1 MKIKLSE
8 IFFSIQGE
16 GVLIGTPTV
25 FIRLYGCNLRCD
37 WCDSMYAVEG
47 NEYNVRTI
55 GSVMKEAEIYN
66 CDNICITGGK
76 PLLQIEQVISIT
88 ERFIDLKKN
97 IILETAGHIQ
107 PPNIFNSKN
116 TVISM
121 DCKCPS
127 SKMNST
133 INLGNLLKLK
143 SKDQIKFIIDTD
155 DDYSFAKEFIKKN
168 NFRAQLIFQPTW
180 GSSIKLLTEKV
191 LNDNLKV
198 RVLPQL
204 HKDIWGDLKGK

>member
-1 MKIKLSE
+1 MKLSE

-25 FIRLYGCNLRCD
+25 FIRLYGCNLRCE

-47 NEYNVRTI
+47 NEYVVRTI
-55 GSVMKEAEIYN
+55 DSIIKETEIYR
-66 CDNICITGGK
+66 CDNICITGGE
-76 PLLQIEQVISIT
+76 PLLQIQQVALIT
-88 ERFIDLKKN
+88 EKFININKN
-97 IILETAGHIQ
+97 IILETAGHIE
-107 PPNIFNSKN
+107 PPNIFKSKN

-133 INLGNLLKLK
+133 INIGNLLKLK
-143 SKDQIKFIIDTD
+143 NKDQIKFIIDNNN
-155 DDYSFAKEFIKKN
+155 DYLYAKEIIKKN
-168 NFRAQLIFQPTW
+168 KFRAQIIFQPAW

-191 LNDNLKV
+191 LSDNLNV

>member
-66 CDNICITGGK
+66 CDNICITGGE
-76 PLLQIEQVISIT
+76 PLLQIEQVVSIT

-97 IILETAGHIQ
+97 IILETAGHIE

-127 SKMNST
+127 SKMDSA

-143 SKDQIKFIIDTD
+143 SKDQIKFIIDND
-155 DDYSFAKEFIKKN
+155 DDYSLS
-168 NFRAQLIFQPTW
+168 LIH
-180 GSSIKLLTEKV
+180 I
-191 LNDNLKV
+191 
-198 RVLPQL
+198 
-204 HKDIWGDLKGK
+204 

>member
-55 GSVMKEAEIYN
+55 GSVMKEAEIYS
-66 CDNICITGGK
+66 CDNICITGGE
-76 PLLQIEQVISIT
+76 PLLQIEQVVSIT

-97 IILETAGHIQ
+97 IILETAGHIE

-143 SKDQIKFIIDTD
+143 SKDQIKFIIDSSEHEASRINKILSD
-155 DDYSFAKEFIKKN
+155 LNIPPKK
-168 NFRAQLIFQPTW
+168 
-180 GSSIKLLTEKV
+180 
-191 LNDNLKV
+191 
-198 RVLPQL
+198 
-204 HKDIWGDLKGK
+204 

>member
-25 FIRLYGCNLRCD
+25 FIRLYGCNLRCE

-47 NEYNVRTI
+47 NEYVVRTI
-55 GSVMKEAEIYN
+55 DSIIKETEIYR
-66 CDNICITGGK
+66 CDNICITGGE
-76 PLLQIEQVISIT
+76 PLLQIQQVALIT
-88 ERFIDLKKN
+88 EKFININKN
-97 IILETAGHIQ
+97 IILETAGHIE
-107 PPNIFNSKN
+107 PPNIFKSKN

-133 INLGNLLKLK
+133 INIGNLLKLK
-143 SKDQIKFIIDTD
+143 NKDQIKFIIDNNN
-155 DDYSFAKEFIKKN
+155 DYLYAKEIIKKN
-168 NFRAQLIFQPTW
+168 KFRAQIIFQPAW

-191 LNDNLKV
+191 LSDNLNV

>member
-66 CDNICITGGK
+66 CDNICITGGE
-76 PLLQIEQVISIT
+76 PLLQIEQVVSIT
-88 ERFIDLKKN
+88 ERFIN
-97 IILETAGHIQ
+97 
-107 PPNIFNSKN
+107 
-116 TVISM
+116 
-121 DCKCPS
+121 
-127 SKMNST
+127 
-133 INLGNLLKLK
+133 
-143 SKDQIKFIIDTD
+143 
-155 DDYSFAKEFIKKN
+155 
-168 NFRAQLIFQPTW
+168 
-180 GSSIKLLTEKV
+180 
-191 LNDNLKV
+191 
-198 RVLPQL
+198 
-204 HKDIWGDLKGK
+204 